1 MNFEPWYNENY
12 KKLLIIPAVLLAL
25 SLIYI
30 GIFYIQT
37 GDIINKDVSLTGGTT
52 ISIFTDISSVDVES
66 ALSKTLT
73 DFNVQTISN
82 NAGNQLQLVIT
93 IGEEQTE
100 ALKVALEE
108 FLGEELTSENSSE
121 ESTSAALS
129 ADFYKQL
136 IIAVLLAFF
145 WMAAV
150 VFLIFAKGKKVKTW
164 TIIFNVLLGF
174 FMGNFFLTIN
184 PVLAGIIFLAFA
196 AILIRIYIK
205 NSVPS
210 FAVML
215 SAFADIV
222 MTLAV
227 VNLLGIKLSTAGI
240 VAFLMLIG
248 YSVDTDIL
256 LTSRILNRKHGG
268 INQELFGAFKTGTTM
283 TLTSIIAITA
293 ALIVVYPF
301 GSVLNQIF
309 TILLIGLGF
318 DLFNTWV
325 TNASIIKWYA
335 SDSLST
341 K

>member
-1 MNFEPWYNENY
+1 MNFELWYNKNY
-12 KKLLIIPAVLLAL
+12 KKLLIIPAVLLTL

-30 GIFYIQT
+30 GIFYMQT
-37 GDIINKDVSLTGGTT
+37 GDVINKDVSLTGGTT
-52 ISIFTDISSVDVES
+52 ISIDTDISATDMET

-73 DFNVQTISN
+73 DFNIQTISN

-93 IGEEQTE
+93 IGEGKTE
-100 ALKVALEE
+100 ALKVSLEE
-108 FLGEELTSENSSE
+108 FLEYELTSENSSQQT
-121 ESTSAALS
+121 TSASLS
-129 ADFYKQL
+129 SEFYKQL
-136 IIAVLLAFF
+136 IVAVLLAFF

-150 VFLIFAKGKKVKTW
+150 VFLIFAKGKKVKFW
-164 TIIFNVLLGF
+164 VVILNILLGF

-184 PVLAGIIFLAFA
+184 PIIAGIIFLAFA
-196 AILIRIYIK
+196 TILIRIYIK

-210 FAVML
+210 FAVIL

-222 MTLAV
+222 MTLAIIDLV
-227 VNLLGIKLSTAGI
+227 GIKLSTAGI

-256 LTSRILNRKHGG
+256 LTTRILNRKHGG

-283 TLTSIIAITA
+283 TLTSIIAITT

-318 DLFNTWV
+318 DLFNTWI

-335 SDSLST
+335 ESR
-341 K
+341 

>member
-1 MNFEPWYNENY
+1 MNFEPWYDKNY

-25 SLIYI
+25 SLIYL
-30 GIFYIQT
+30 GIFYMQT
-37 GDIINKDVSLTGGTT
+37 GDVINKDISLTGGTS
-52 ISIFTDISSVDVES
+52 ISIDTDISSTDLES
-66 ALSKTLT
+66 ALSETLT
-73 DFNVQTISN
+73 DFSIQIISDN
-82 NAGNQLQLVIT
+82 SGNQIQLVIT

-100 ALKVALEE
+100 VLETTLEE
-108 FLGEELTSENSSE
+108 FLEYELTSENSSQQT
-121 ESTSAALS
+121 TSASLS
-129 ADFYKQL
+129 SEFYKQL
-136 IIAVLLAFF
+136 VIAVLLAFF

-150 VFLIFAKGKKVKTW
+150 VFIIFAKGKKVKFW
-164 TIIFNVLLGF
+164 TIVLNVLLGF

-184 PVLAGIIFLAFA
+184 PILAGIIFLAFA
-196 AILIRIYIK
+196 TILIRTYIK

-222 MTLAV
+222 MTLAIV
-227 VNLLGIKLSTAGI
+227 DLLGIKLSTAGI

-256 LTSRILNRKHGG
+256 LTTRILKKHES
-268 INQELFGAFKTGTTM
+268 INNALFGAFKTGTTM
-283 TLTSIIAITA
+283 TLTSIIAITS
-293 ALIVVYPF
+293 ALIIVYPF

-309 TILLIGLGF
+309 IILLIGLGF

-335 SDSLST
+335 ETL
-341 K
+341 

>member
-1 MNFEPWYNENY
+1 MNFESWYNKNY
-12 KKLLIIPAVLLAL
+12 KKLLILPAVLLTL

-30 GIFYIQT
+30 GIFYIQN
-37 GDIINKDVSLTGGTT
+37 GDVLNKDVSLTGGTT
-52 ISIFTDISSVDVES
+52 ISIDTDISSTDMET
-66 ALSKTLT
+66 ALSETLT
-73 DFNVQTISN
+73 DFNVKIISD
-82 NAGNQLQLVIT
+82 NAGNQLQLTIT
-93 IGEEQTE
+93 IREGQTE
-100 ALKVALEE
+100 ALETALEE
-108 FLGEELTSENSSE
+108 FLGYKLTSENSSKE
-121 ESTSAALS
+121 TTSAALS
-129 ADFYKQL
+129 IDFYKQL

-150 VFLIFAKGKKVKTW
+150 VFIIFAKGKKTKTW
-164 TIIFNVLLGF
+164 TIILNLLFGF

-184 PVLAGIIFLAFA
+184 PLLSGIIFLAFV
-196 AILIRIYIK
+196 IVLIRIYIK
-205 NSVPS
+205 NSVPA

-215 SAFADIV
+215 AAFADIV
-222 MTLAV
+222 MTLAIIDFV
-227 VNLLGIKLSTAGI
+227 GIKLSTAGI

-256 LTSRILNRKHGG
+256 LTTRVLQKHEG
-268 INQELFGAFKTGTTM
+268 INKALFGAFKTGTTM
-283 TLTSIIAITA
+283 TLTSIIAITS

-335 SDSLST
+335 EG

>member
-1 MNFEPWYNENY
+1 MAFEPWYNKNY
-12 KKLLIIPAVLLAL
+12 KKLLIIPAVLLAI

-30 GIFYIQT
+30 GIFYAQT
-37 GDIINKDVSLTGGTT
+37 GDVINKDVSLTGGTT
-52 ISIFTDISSVDVES
+52 ISINTQISAAELEDS
-66 ALSKTLT
+66 LSKALT
-73 DFNVQTISN
+73 DFNIQTISN

-100 ALKVALEE
+100 SLELALEE
-108 FLGEELTSENSSE
+108 FLGEELTSENSSKE
-121 ESTSAALS
+121 TTSASLS
-129 ADFYKQL
+129 AEFYKQL
-136 IIAVLLAFF
+136 VIAIILAFF

-150 VFLIFAKGKKVKTW
+150 VFLIFSKGKKVKFW
-164 TIIFNVLLGF
+164 TIILNILLGF

-184 PVLAGIIFLAFA
+184 PIVSAIIFLALA
-196 AILIRIYIK
+196 TILIRTYIK
-205 NSVPS
+205 NSVPA

-215 SAFADIV
+215 SAFADII

-227 VNLLGIKLSTAGI
+227 VDLLGIKLSTAGI

-256 LTSRILNRKHGG
+256 LTTRILKKHEGT
-268 INQELFGAFKTGTTM
+268 NKALWGAFKTGTTM

-309 TILLIGLGF
+309 TILLIRLGF
-318 DLFNTWV
+318 DLFNTWI

-335 SDSLST
+335 ET

>member
-1 MNFEPWYNENY
+1 MNFEPWYNKNY
-12 KKLLIIPAVLLAL
+12 KKLLILPAVLLAL

-30 GIFYIQT
+30 GIFYMQN
-37 GDIINKDVSLTGGTT
+37 GDVINKDVSLTGGTT
-52 ISIFTDISSVDVES
+52 ITIDTDILAAELEN
-66 ALSKTLT
+66 ALYETLT
-73 DFNVQTISN
+73 DFNIQTISN

-93 IGEEQTE
+93 IGEEQGE
-100 ALKVALEE
+100 ALEISLEE
-108 FLGEELTSENSSE
+108 FLGYELTSENSSKE
-121 ESTSAALS
+121 TTSASLS
-129 ADFYKQL
+129 AEFYKQL
-136 IIAVLLAFF
+136 VIAVLLAFF

-150 VFLIFAKGKKVKTW
+150 VFLIFGKGKKVKTW
-164 TIIFNVLLGF
+164 TIILNVLLGF

-184 PVLAGIIFLAFA
+184 PIISGIIFLAFA
-196 AILIRIYIK
+196 TIIIRIYIK
-205 NSVPS
+205 NSVPA

-215 SAFADIV
+215 AAFADIV

-227 VNLLGIKLSTAGI
+227 IDFLGIKLSTAGI

-256 LTSRILNRKHGG
+256 LTTRVLNRKNSG
-268 INQELFGAFKTGTTM
+268 IDKELFGAFKTGTTM
-283 TLTSIIAITA
+283 TMTSIIAITA

-318 DLFNTWV
+318 DLFNTWI

-335 SDSLST
+335 ET
-341 K
+341 KK